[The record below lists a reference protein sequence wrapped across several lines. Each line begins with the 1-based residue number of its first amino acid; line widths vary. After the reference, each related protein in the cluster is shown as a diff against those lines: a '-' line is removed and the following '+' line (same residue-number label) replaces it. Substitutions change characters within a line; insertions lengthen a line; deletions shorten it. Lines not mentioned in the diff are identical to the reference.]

1 MHELGIHY
9 PGQVVVSIDA
19 RNNKVMC
26 HGWTEETIYSPLEVA
41 IDLQDRGVAAIIFTD
56 IDLDDDHPDAT
67 FAMTTQ
73 IVNELHIPVISS
85 GAVKTLDDI
94 STLRMLPNSE
104 GWVMST
110 HSEGVCFSKAVPD
123 SMPDLEAFSVQFE
136 QWRQQYLVPLLPVDK
151 GISARQAEKYVMKK
165 LKNFPVER
173 KTPFE
178 ALQLIMEVKKVLE
191 LANG

>member
-1 MHELGIHY
+1 MKLDKIMTREDSNETHIVLYRQGLFIRAYERSAYHLSSLCAFKVINKY
-9 PGQVVVSIDA
+9 VKYLKRDVV
-19 RNNKVMC
+19 
-26 HGWTEETIYSPLEVA
+26 YSGFPESSL
-41 IDLQDRGVAAIIFTD
+41 DRIKLTA
-56 IDLDDDHPDAT
+56 
-67 FAMTTQ
+67 
-73 IVNELHIPVISS
+73 
-85 GAVKTLDDI
+85 
-94 STLRMLPNSE
+94 NSE

-123 SMPDLEAFSVQFE
+123 LMPDLEAFSVQFE

-178 ALQLIMEVKKVLE
+178 ALQLIMGVKKVLE